1 MKVALEAQQGWVG
14 CCPEEAL
21 EALAQIAV
29 AEGANRVEFLA
40 DVAKA
45 AGATRAVA
53 HGSRRSSYR
62 VLNEAN
68 AEASH
73 LYEVAMS
80 VAVAEIVELIKESLS
95 DVDLDSFREQAGL

>member
-1 MKVALEAQQGWVG
+1 MKVALEAQHGWVG
-14 CCPEEAL
+14 CCPDEAL

-29 AEGANRVEFLA
+29 AEGSNRDEFLA

-45 AGATRAVA
+45 AGATRALA

-68 AEASH
+68 AEASR

-80 VAVAEIVELIKESLS
+80 VAVSEIVELIQQSLG
-95 DVDLDSFREQAGL
+95 DVDLDQFREQAGL